1 MKFIV
6 TLEEGMNG
14 YIVAECPQIPGCM
27 SQGKTKED
35 ALANIQDAIGACL
48 EVMVEDML
56 AERQAT
62 VRRRVPKS
70 LLGECQL
77 ELRSLELVPA

>member
-48 EVMVEDML
+48 EVMVEDMSGSSRDGYCIT
-56 AERQAT
+56 AQAGKNGRPYRQA
-62 VRRRVPKS
+62 V
-70 LLGECQL
+70 
-77 ELRSLELVPA
+77 